1 MATNQVQSRKLVHGY
16 IRKIKLSPL
25 YYLFSIV
32 PSDIKS
38 IVEMYQ
44 QKYACDDKWD
54 NAISSQDITITEDTD
69 KYIIKMDKNHDST
82 AFGHNIISQGIAKWR
97 LQILSLTCSWGEPP
111 YIGIIED
118 DTNNLQMYQENSNW
132 YDKGYQLSI
141 GDGKIISAF
150 TINHKVSANID
161 IGTVRDNT
169 KMAPARDLKEADI
182 IDIELNL
189 YERSLTFTF
198 ISQGKDDLVITI
210 ENIKLTKY
218 RLALCGLFCKSS
230 QFALLK

>member
-97 LQILSLTCSWGEPP
+97 LQILSLTCSWDEPP
-111 YIGIIED
+111 FIGIIED
-118 DTNNLQMYQENSNW
+118 STNNLQMYKENSNW
-132 YDKGYQLSI
+132 YYKGYQLSI

-150 TINHKVSANID
+150 TNDHKVSTNTD
-161 IGTVRDNT
+161 MVKDNA
-169 KMAPARDLKEADI
+169 KMTRDLKEADI
-182 IDIELNL
+182 IDIVLNL
-189 YERSLTFTF
+189 YERSLTFRF